1 MGGFDR
7 LIERMEDFG
16 PKANE
21 ADELNMVGLVI
32 ENIAKCTCVLH
43 QGVVKEYFE
52 KIEKA
57 TLAKV
62 LRATN
67 RQQRNTNKETTDEIV
82 EKLYKDILPRLASR
96 DATGL
101 FCDR

>member
-43 QGVVKEYFE
+43 QGVVNEY
-52 KIEKA
+52 
-57 TLAKV
+57 L
-62 LRATN
+62 
-67 RQQRNTNKETTDEIV
+67 
-82 EKLYKDILPRLASR
+82 
-96 DATGL
+96 GL
-101 FCDR
+101 L